1 MIWLNG
7 FIKLIILS
15 FISYFCFMSDLFRN
29 IIDIS
34 FHIKFTLSSQGAG
47 RGGGVIKSGLFSV
60 QKKALPPLIEF
71 KSVFM
76 HDNEELCEIVLC

>member
-34 FHIKFTLSSQGAG
+34 FHIKFTLSSQGAE
-47 RGGGVIKSGLFSV
+47 GGVIKSGLVSV